1 MEEQKE
7 LDFGFSA
14 PKPLYLDRAHF
25 NIADKSSSE
34 SDTTNETE
42 KLDLLEK
49 YINKVSH
56 ESERAKI
63 DKNTRMELLKKL
75 FDNHDAV
82 EPVAVKS
89 ILIKYPEFLTSP
101 ASAKFHGA
109 YEGGLFD
116 HSIGVYYAALR
127 LGEIYGFDHLSTD
140 KNVDRHYIDAI
151 AVIFHD
157 LCKVGLYKNAKKW
170 KKDES
175 TGNKWVQCDS
185 YDYNNEMPTI
195 QHGPESLR
203 RLFNCSQ
210 YCEEPWQLAIAY
222 HMSVF
227 DAGEDEKAKYSKMC
241 ELYPEVL
248 LLHQADMISTKL
260 YRL

>member
-7 LDFGFSA
+7 LDFGFDKK
-14 PKPLYLDRAHF
+14 KPLYLNHDYY
-25 NIADKSSSE
+25 
-34 SDTTNETE
+34 DTKPKENPFIVAINN
-42 KLDLLEK
+42 KLELLEN
-49 YINKVSH
+49 YINRVSC
-56 ESERAKI
+56 ESERSKI
-63 DKNTRMELLKKL
+63 DKDTRYR
-75 FDNHDAV
+75 
-82 EPVAVKS
+82 
-89 ILIKYPEFLTSP
+89 LIKSLFYTDRYSEMSWEIVENILDSYPDFLTSP
-101 ASAKFHGA
+101 ASAKFHGS

-127 LGEIYGFDHLSTD
+127 LKDVYGFALVSDDNNHY
-140 KNVDRHYIDAI
+140 VDPI

-157 LCKVGLYKNAKKW
+157 LCKVGLYKKEKKF

-175 TGNKWVQCDS
+175 TGNKWVQ
-185 YDYNNEMPTI
+185 YDGYTYNNDMPTI

-203 RLFNCSQ
+203 RLLNCGEG
-210 YCEEPWQLAIAY
+210 CEEQWQLAIAY

-227 DAGEDEKAKYSKMC
+227 DCGEDEKTKYSRMC

-260 YRL
+260 YHL